1 MTIIDSKI
9 DRVTTAVLLAAGTGS
24 RLQPLTDDAPK
35 CLTEINGVTILER
48 QLHGLRQQGFR
59 RLVVVLGYL
68 GECIREFLV
77 DHAAGLTVDYV
88 TNPRYRTT
96 NNLYSLWLAR
106 KEVRE
111 PFLLVECDLV
121 FDMSLLGDMLYPDKI
136 AVSHRRAWMNG
147 TTVTLDPFQRVTTVQ
162 VGGSA
167 IADDFSYKTVNICSL
182 SVASWQRVH
191 ERLTR
196 RVLAGRVNEYYEA
209 VFADMVADGSLSF
222 DAVFF
227 DPDRWHE
234 VDTLGDLR
242 ECERLF
248 SIHPDRIPHRVSIAT
263 SGTRTFRRIP
273 QSRTSPFA
281 AVGAVPNSQREKLD
295 PGDQSAIAKK
305 HDLPRL

>member
-1 MTIIDSKI
+1 MFDSKI
-9 DRVTTAVLLAAGTGS
+9 DRVTTALLLAAGTGS

-35 CLTEINGVTILER
+35 CLTEINGMTILER
-48 QLHGLRQQGFR
+48 QLHAFRQQGFR
-59 RLVVVLGYL
+59 RLVVVLGYK

-77 DHAAGLTVDYV
+77 DHAAGLTIDYV

-106 KEVRE
+106 KEIRE

-121 FDMSLLGDMLYPDKI
+121 FDASLLGDMLHPDKI

-167 IADDFSYKTVNICSL
+167 IPDNFSYKTVNICSL

-191 ERLTR
+191 ERLNR

-234 VDTLGDLR
+234 VDTLADLR
-242 ECERLF
+242 ECEQLF
-248 SIHPDRIPHRVSIAT
+248 SMHPDRMPHRDGLAMPGI
-263 SGTRTFRRIP
+263 RTFHQTP
-273 QSRTSPFA
+273 QSRTSRFA
-281 AVGAVPNSQREKLD
+281 AVVAVPNSQREQTD
-295 PGDQSAIAKK
+295 PRDQSAIAKK
-305 HDLPRL
+305 HDLSRL

>member
-1 MTIIDSKI
+1 MFDSKI
-9 DRVTTAVLLAAGTGS
+9 DRVTTALLLAAGTGS

-35 CLTEINGVTILER
+35 CLTEINGITILER

-59 RLVVVLGYL
+59 RLVVVLGYM

-77 DHAAGLTVDYV
+77 DHATGLTVDYV

-106 KEVRE
+106 KEIRE
-111 PFLLVECDLV
+111 PFLLIECDLV
-121 FDMSLLGDMLYPDKI
+121 FDASLLGHMLHPDKI
-136 AVSHRRAWMNG
+136 AVSRRRAWMNG

-167 IADDFSYKTVNICSL
+167 IPDNFSYKTVNICSL

-191 ERLTR
+191 ERLNR
-196 RVLAGRVNEYYEA
+196 RVLTGRVNEYYEA

-234 VDTLGDLR
+234 VDTLADLR

-248 SIHPDRIPHRVSIAT
+248 SMHPDRMPHRDGLAMPGI
-263 SGTRTFRRIP
+263 RTFHQTP
-273 QSRTSPFA
+273 QSRTSRFA
-281 AVGAVPNSQREKLD
+281 AVVAVPNSQREQTD
-295 PGDQSAIAKK
+295 PRDQSAIAKK
-305 HDLPRL
+305 HDLSRL